1 MSRIK
6 TLQIGNHLSRTT
18 RGTPWLAMGIK
29 NMIAFIVCAALL
41 AIAACGG
48 PDGNNSSATPS
59 GPAAAVQTNSYE
71 GVGVVKS
78 VNPKEP
84 AIEIDHE
91 DIEGLMP
98 AMQMEFPVT
107 DASLLNGLAVNDR
120 IDFTI
125 QNNAGVMKVTAI
137 KKK

>member
-1 MSRIK
+1 MAQKGLIVVC
-6 TLQIGNHLSRTT
+6 LS
-18 RGTPWLAMGIK
+18 L
-29 NMIAFIVCAALL
+29 IVT
-41 AIAACGG
+41 AACSNQ
-48 PDGNNSSATPS
+48 PAANQQQAPTPVS
-59 GPAAAVQTNSYE
+59 GPAAAVQPNTYQ

-78 VNPKEP
+78 LNPKLP

-91 DIEGLMP
+91 EVVGLMP

-107 DASLLNGLAVNDR
+107 EASLLDGLAVNDH

-125 QNNAGVMKVTAI
+125 VDNTGNMKIIAI

>member
-1 MSRIK
+1 MAHESRIV
-6 TLQIGNHLSRTT
+6 I
-18 RGTPWLAMGIK
+18 I
-29 NMIAFIVCAALL
+29 CAALIF
-41 AIAACGG
+41 ATACHNQ
-48 PDGNNSSATPS
+48 PATQQTSAS
-59 GPAAAVQTNSYE
+59 GPAAAVATNSYK

-78 VNPKEP
+78 INLKGP
-84 AIEIDHE
+84 AIEIDHG

-107 DASLLNGLAVNDR
+107 DASLLNGIAVNDN

-125 QNNAGVMKVTAI
+125 EAAKGDMKVTAI

>member
-1 MSRIK
+1 MAHKSRIVVISVA
-6 TLQIGNHLSRTT
+6 L
-18 RGTPWLAMGIK
+18 
-29 NMIAFIVCAALL
+29 IVAG
-41 AIAACGG
+41 ACTKQSPNQANAPGG
-48 PDGNNSSATPS
+48 PG
-59 GPAAAVQTNSYE
+59 AAVASNFYH

-78 VNPKEP
+78 IDAKGP
-84 AIEIDHE
+84 AIEIDHG

-107 DASLLNGLAVNDR
+107 DASLLNGIAVNDQ

-125 QNNAGVMKVTAI
+125 EAAKGQMKVTAI

>member
-1 MSRIK
+1 MAHKSRVI
-6 TLQIGNHLSRTT
+6 LI
-18 RGTPWLAMGIK
+18 
-29 NMIAFIVCAALL
+29 CAAL
-41 AIAACGG
+41 IFTAACHGSTA
-48 PDGNNSSATPS
+48 NNETANPKPT
-59 GPAAAVQTNSYE
+59 GPAAAVAVNTYK

-78 VNPKEP
+78 INLKNP
-84 AIEIDHE
+84 AIEIDHG

-107 DASLLNGLAVNDR
+107 DPNLLNGIAVNDH

-125 QNNAGVMKVTAI
+125 EAAKGEMKVSGI